1 MLKSFVRFH
10 NANKINNHN
19 VGCGKEK
26 KKKKEKQSKRIYK
39 TSQNITIIN
48 IFLESLMSES
58 FPSLGS
64 QSASPP

>member
-26 KKKKEKQSKRIYK
+26 KKKKNNPKESTKPVK
-39 TSQNITIIN
+39 T
-48 IFLESLMSES
+48 
-58 FPSLGS
+58 
-64 QSASPP
+64 